1 MLRHLTIIK
10 KGSSI
15 MELPLLTTLLCSGT
29 YTANQ
34 SRLKRSIFSEDT
46 VQIFDLLKAAHTK
59 YNHNIT
65 PDDLYSLWVTEHP
78 VATTA
83 EVHDFRD
90 QIDLMKASEPLSEDV
105 ATDVIGSLWRKET
118 GLEISNL
125 GIDMSMGDTSAMTRL
140 KSLLERVADGYMP
153 DDFGEATT
161 DDIYELLAETSDEN
175 RWKFNISTLSRH
187 VYGIGPSEFG
197 IVFARPEV
205 GKTAFVISIC
215 AGPNGFCQQ
224 GAKVLYLGNEEK
236 TTRTKLRAIQA
247 CSGMNR
253 EEIAANPDLAMSKYM
268 SIKDRLIMKDIQEW
282 DLDRVDSY
290 CELNKPDVIILDQGD
305 KINIAGS
312 YNASHERIRELFRSI
327 RELSKRHNAALL
339 TVSQASA
346 DAEGKTRIDFSMLE
360 GSKTGKA
367 AEADV
372 IFGLSKYSSNTDDD
386 APDNTRFINIS
397 KNKLSGYRG
406 CIICNIEPEVS
417 RYVE

>member
-46 VQIFDLLKAAHTK
+46 VEIFDLLKAAHTK
-59 YNHNIT
+59 YNHDIT

-105 ATDVIGSLWRKET
+105 ATDVISSLWRKET
-118 GLEISNL
+118 GLEVSNL
-125 GIDMSMGDTSAMTRL
+125 GIDMSLGDTSAMTRL

-187 VYGIGPSEFG
+187 IYGIGPSEFG

-268 SIKDRLIMKDIQEW
+268 SIKDRLVMKDIQEW

-305 KINIAGS
+305 KINIAGN

>member
-1 MLRHLTIIK
+1 
-10 KGSSI
+10 

-46 VQIFDLLKAAHTK
+46 VEIFDLLKAAHTK

-118 GLEISNL
+118 GLEVSNL

-187 VYGIGPSEFG
+187 IYGIGPSEFG

-268 SIKDRLIMKDIQEW
+268 SIKDRLVMKDIQEW

-305 KINIAGS
+305 KINIAGN

>member
-1 MLRHLTIIK
+1 
-10 KGSSI
+10 

-46 VQIFDLLKAAHTK
+46 VEIFDLLKAAHTK
-59 YNHNIT
+59 YNHDIT

-118 GLEISNL
+118 GLEVSNL

-187 VYGIGPSEFG
+187 IYGIGPSEFG

-268 SIKDRLIMKDIQEW
+268 SIKDRLVMKDIQEW

-305 KINIAGS
+305 KINIAGN